1 MAFTREWLLLKYDI
15 GLPTVYMAVEIMAE
29 PYEGGVEL
37 VFQQAKRNTSGTLVR
52 VLETTTKRAFSG
64 FAALSS
70 RWNGTTDVVN
80 YDAQDYIKAT
90 PAQIRGLWLKT
101 DLEVKSFEDDAFWE
115 AAILNNWN
123 ARVVYDPWGIERAC
137 ELVMEEI

>member
-1 MAFTREWLLLKYDI
+1 MAFTREWLLLKHTGD
-15 GLPTVYMAVEIMAE
+15 TVFMAVEIMAE
-29 PYEGGVEL
+29 PYDGGMEL

-70 RWNGTTDVVN
+70 RWNGTTDTIT
-80 YDAQDYIKAT
+80 YDAQAYIKAT
-90 PAQIRGLWLKT
+90 PAQVRALWLKT
-101 DLEVKSFEDDAFWE
+101 DLKAKSFEDSAFWN
-115 AAILNNWN
+115 AAIMNDWN

-137 ELVMEEI
+137 ELVMQEI